1 MDGDRMDVRDRYL
14 CAAGREWHRVGY
26 PTSDNYSWIELR
38 PRPLSDGHHESGYRF
53 LSLTGAW
60 TDDKGGTVLFDD
72 DDGVR
77 REDLNQW
84 ADHAMFYGV
93 TNIDV
98 ELDGTIR
105 IMCWGKNNW
114 DHDGDFWS
122 SSAMF
127 YPQDLDST
135 IELLK
140 TYKKIRSDD

>member
-14 CAAGREWHRVGY
+14 CTTDRDWHRVGY

-38 PRPLSDGHHESGYRF
+38 PRPLSDGHHDSGYRY
-53 LSLTGAW
+53 LALTGGW
-60 TDDKGGTVLFDD
+60 IG
-72 DDGVR
+72 DDGIQ
-77 REDLNQW
+77 REDLHQW

-105 IMCWGKNNW
+105 IMCWGANHW
-114 DHDGDFWS
+114 DTDTDFYG

-135 IELLK
+135 IKLLE